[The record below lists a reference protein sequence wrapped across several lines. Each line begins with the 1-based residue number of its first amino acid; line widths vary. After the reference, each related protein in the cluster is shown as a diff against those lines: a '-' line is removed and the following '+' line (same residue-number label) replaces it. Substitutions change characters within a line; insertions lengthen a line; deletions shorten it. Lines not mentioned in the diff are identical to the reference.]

1 MVLSYVTLPTSG
13 TPGNPLKGAH
23 MQHGQSWMA
32 RAASQA
38 WMSK

>member
-1 MVLSYVTLPTSG
+1 MVLSYVVLPTPG
-13 TPGNPLKGAH
+13 TLGNPL